1 MVRGAPESTPHGNL
15 SVGNEER
22 AVDEQQQA
30 DGGTDHAGASAWRV
44 NGTHTA
50 AGTRSGEQAWSSAG
64 AALEPSAEPLALL
77 ANAGNDARHRQQYT
91 PGLDD
96 DTPASGVPAMEPP
109 LWREAARHSR
119 GSSSVYA
126 SHYPDY
132 PAAPVTDPARDP
144 GAQQGPPPPPP
155 LPPPP
160 PPPPSFE
167 PPTEVEP
174 PPTEPVEP
182 AARFAPAELRYAP
195 PEPGGLPQRVPAEP
209 DVPVS
214 HQPVPETGSEPA
226 SQSERMTAP
235 ELAWIADQLR
245 RADVPERLPETLDV
259 DAVVSAVREV
269 SGVESAT
276 VRTNPTGIHT
286 LRLDLADDADPGQ
299 VSSTVAR
306 LLLERMGLSAAP
318 QHVPQA
324 RTSEETATVPLTPL
338 APPPPPAPPA
348 PSVQPPPPPPPTP
361 PTPPPPPAPVLP
373 ESRTPPEAEGAPL
386 AGPVPTPAGSWE
398 YEPIREPVDEEPV
411 MDDELTVPPPPE
423 QEPEV
428 VSRPILS
435 SQPGPR
441 VVIDQVVVSTFGLE
455 ATVEVELTAGDRR
468 AAGEASGPAV
478 DSYVVRLSAIATA
491 KAIDELLRG
500 VAEPGGPSRCFVEHT
515 GVVSF
520 GNTQVAIAVVLL
532 VCGGWVEKLTGS
544 ALVDA
549 DPRQAV
555 VRATLGAVNRRLE
568 ALLD

>member
-1 MVRGAPESTPHGNL
+1 MVRGAPASTPHGNL
-15 SVGNEER
+15 TVGNEER
-22 AVDEQQQA
+22 VVDEEQQA
-30 DGGTDHAGASAWRV
+30 DGGTGHAEASAWRV

-50 AGTRSGEQAWSSAG
+50 AGARGGEQAWSSAG

-77 ANAGNDARHRQQYT
+77 ANAGNDARHRQQQPYQ

-96 DTPASGVPAMEPP
+96 DTPAGGVPAMEPP

-119 GSSSVYA
+119 GSGAVYA

-132 PAAPVTDPARDP
+132 PTDPAQDS
-144 GAQQGPPPPPP
+144 GVQG
-155 LPPPP
+155 PPP

-167 PPTEVEP
+167 PPSRAEQ
-174 PPTEPVEP
+174 PPTEPTEP
-182 AARFAPAELRYAP
+182 PANRFAPVEPRSAP

-214 HQPVPETGSEPA
+214 HQPTPGVPAEPA
-226 SQSERMTAP
+226 SQSDRMTAP

-245 RADVPERLPETLDV
+245 RADLPERLPERLDV

-324 RTSEETATVPLTPL
+324 RTSEETATAPLTPL
-338 APPPPPAPPA
+338 
-348 PSVQPPPPPPPTP
+348 P
-361 PTPPPPPAPVLP
+361 PTPPPPPPPPPPPVQPAPAPAPPPPPPVLP
-373 ESRTPPEAEGAPL
+373 ESRAPLEAEGAPL

-398 YEPIREPVDEEPV
+398 YEPIREPLDEEPV
-411 MDDELTVPPPPE
+411 VDDELTVPPPPE
-423 QEPEV
+423 KEPEV
-428 VSRPILS
+428 VSRPIHS

-441 VVIDQVVVSTFGLE
+441 VVIDQVQVSTFGLE
-455 ATVEVELTAGDRR
+455 TTVEVELTAGDRR
-468 AAGEASGPAV
+468 ATGEASGPAV

-500 VAEPGGPSRCFVEHT
+500 VVEPDGPSRCFVEHT